1 MAGYRAAQHHHR
13 DREATRSPE
22 SGPAAPGQRPSRMA
36 REGGGP
42 ISTPTPAPET
52 RATATAE
59 VQPADARPASP
70 PEASSEMELGPLGP
84 GLGFGTV
91 ADVGAEAP
99 AVLPVPGDRRLARPA
114 HVRSGR
120 AMGGALAHLAQRAL
134 ALGSSALAHLRSPE
148 TRATVQRGAAHG
160 ARGTASTAKVTWGIA
175 GWLVTRL
182 VPIGHPLFAD
192 HAFRTF
198 WLSRL
203 AVQTA
208 QGALLYGLLI
218 VVADRTDA
226 TFFSALFVACS
237 IIPSVVF
244 GLPGGIVV
252 DALPRRP
259 LMVGLNLLRFVFVFA
274 LLVREPSLGSI
285 FAATLGIWVIHQFYS
300 PCESA
305 VVAALVP
312 PDRFVS
318 AQALSNLALTLAQL
332 LGLVLLAPVLLKFA
346 GPQVLFAV
354 IATGFAM
361 AAMLAALLPRLDEH
375 LDPVRRARSN
385 RVGLNRPP
393 RSFRSAVT
401 AMSNGWDV
409 VRRDKRAFEAL
420 ADDMMVGIGMTSL
433 VVIMPIYLERVLG
446 TAKEN
451 TVFVFAPAALGLVVG
466 LRIAPLIGR
475 TAGASRIATLSLMGF
490 AMIIGA
496 FGFVERL
503 AWFLDVRLHLPLS
516 EVADLAGLSTLV
528 LLSMLLSIPAGFA
541 SALVGV
547 TTRSVLLNQTPPS
560 ARGQVIATQNLI
572 GNLAALVPTLLT
584 GAIADIV
591 GVRPIAVAVAVVM
604 LGGALIAHTIYRQP
618 AQRELALGPG

>member
-1 MAGYRAAQHHHR
+1 MG
-13 DREATRSPE
+13 S
-22 SGPAAPGQRPSRMA
+22 
-36 REGGGP
+36 
-42 ISTPTPAPET
+42 
-52 RATATAE
+52 
-59 VQPADARPASP
+59 
-70 PEASSEMELGPLGP
+70 
-84 GLGFGTV
+84 
-91 ADVGAEAP
+91 
-99 AVLPVPGDRRLARPA
+99 AVLE
-114 HVRSGR
+114 
-120 AMGGALAHLAQRAL
+120 M
-134 ALGSSALAHLRSPE
+134 LRHPE
-148 TRATVQRGAAHG
+148 TRATVQRGAVHG
-160 ARGTASTAKVTWGIA
+160 ARGTVSTARVTWGIA

-182 VPIGHPLFAD
+182 VPVGHPLFAD
-192 HAFRTF
+192 RAFRTF

-226 TFFSALFVACS
+226 TFFNALFVACS
-237 IIPSVVF
+237 IVPSLVF

-259 LMVGLNLLRFVFVFA
+259 LMVGLNILRFVFVFS
-274 LLVREPSLGSI
+274 LLIREPSLGSI

-312 PDRFVS
+312 PERFVA

-332 LGLVLLAPVLLKFA
+332 LGLVMLAPVLLKFA
-346 GPQVLFAV
+346 GPQVLFAA

-375 LDPVRRARSN
+375 LDPVRRAHSN

-401 AMSNGWDV
+401 AMANGWDV

-420 ADDMMVGIGMTSL
+420 ADDVMVGIGMTSL

-451 TVFVFAPAALGLVVG
+451 TVFVFAPAALGLVAG
-466 LRIAPLIGR
+466 LRVAPLVGR
-475 TAGASRIATLSLMGF
+475 VAGAGRVATLSLVGF
-490 AMIIGA
+490 AAIIGS
-496 FGFVERL
+496 FGFVGPLANFLEGRL
-503 AWFLDVRLHLPLS
+503 LLPLA
-516 EVADLAGLSTLV
+516 EVADLAGLSPLV

-547 TTRSVLLNQTPPS
+547 TTRSVLLDRTPPS

-591 GVRPIAVAVAVVM
+591 GVQPIAVAVAIVM
-604 LGGALIAHTIYRQP
+604 VGGAFLAHVLYRRP
-618 AQRELALGPG
+618 GGGDLALGPG

>member
-1 MAGYRAAQHHHR
+1 MGTVTDVETETAGALVVPETSPTVANSPRLGR
-13 DREATRSPE
+13 ATR
-22 SGPAAPGQRPSRMA
+22 AMA
-36 REGGGP
+36 
-42 ISTPTPAPET
+42 
-52 RATATAE
+52 
-59 VQPADARPASP
+59 
-70 PEASSEMELGPLGP
+70 
-84 GLGFGTV
+84 
-91 ADVGAEAP
+91 
-99 AVLPVPGDRRLARPA
+99 
-114 HVRSGR
+114 
-120 AMGGALAHLAQRAL
+120 GALAHATLRTAEAGAL
-134 ALGSSALAHLRSPE
+134 ATRRGAGVGALASRRTAVLGARAYGRATSPE
-148 TRATVQRGAAHG
+148 TRDAVGRGAGHG
-160 ARGTASTAKVTWGIA
+160 ARGTLSTARFLWAVA
-175 GWLVTRL
+175 GWMVTRL
-182 VPIGHPLFAD
+182 VPIGHPLFAND
-192 HAFRTF
+192 AFRTF

-218 VVADRTDA
+218 IVADRTDA
-226 TFFSALFVACS
+226 TFFNALFVACS
-237 IIPSVVF
+237 IVPSVLF

-259 LMVGLNLLRFVFVFA
+259 LMVGLNLARFAFVFS
-274 LLVREPSLGSI
+274 LLIREPSLGSI

-312 PDRFVS
+312 PDRFVA

-332 LGLVLLAPVLLKFA
+332 LGLVLIAPVLLKFA
-346 GPQVLFAV
+346 NPQVLFAV

-375 LDPVRRARSN
+375 LDPVRRARAN
-385 RVGLNRPP
+385 RVGLDRPP
-393 RSFRSAVT
+393 RSFKTALT
-401 AMSNGWDV
+401 AMSNGWEV

-451 TVFVFAPAALGLVVG
+451 TVFVFAPAALGLIVG
-466 LRIAPLIGR
+466 LRIAPLLGR
-475 TAGASRIATLSLMGF
+475 SAGAGRVATLSLAVF
-490 AMIIGA
+490 ALIIGA
-496 FGFVERL
+496 FGFVERIERL
-503 AWFLDVRLHLPLS
+503 VEVRLHLPLA
-516 EVADLAGLSTLV
+516 EVADLAGLSPLV

-547 TTRSVLLNQTPPS
+547 TTRSVLLNRTPPS

-591 GVRPIAVAVAVVM
+591 GVEPIAVAVAVVM
-604 LGGALIAHTIYRQP
+604 LGGAFIAHVAYRQP
-618 AQRELALGPG
+618 AVPEMALGQGGG